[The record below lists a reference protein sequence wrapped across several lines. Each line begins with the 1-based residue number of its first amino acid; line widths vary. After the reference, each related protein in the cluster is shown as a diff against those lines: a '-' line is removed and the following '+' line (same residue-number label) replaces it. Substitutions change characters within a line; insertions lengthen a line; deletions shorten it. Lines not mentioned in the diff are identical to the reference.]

1 MLPAP
6 SIANPVI
13 HRAFRPVKGEG
24 AARAGEPSARLRA
37 SSTRYGERPARALNI
52 SRAGSSH
59 RFALLGGAASM
70 LDVARDLIEREF
82 EIARVMRIVRVN
94 RHAETEE

>member
-1 MLPAP
+1 MLHAP
-6 SIANPVI
+6 SIANPVT
-13 HRAFRPVKGEG
+13 HRASHPVKGE
-24 AARAGEPSARLRA
+24 
-37 SSTRYGERPARALNI
+37 
-52 SRAGSSH
+52 
-59 RFALLGGAASM
+59 GAASM

>member
-1 MLPAP
+1 MLLAP
-6 SIANPVI
+6 PTANPIV
-13 HRAFRPVKGEG
+13 HRAFHPVKGEG
-24 AARAGEPSARLRA
+24 AARAGE
-37 SSTRYGERPARALNI
+37 RPARALNS

-82 EIARVMRIVRVN
+82 ELARVLRIARLN

>member
-1 MLPAP
+1 MCPHADNPAIERSPLAGKATTINGSVHLMLFVPPAARP
-6 SIANPVI
+6 IAYRNG
-13 HRAFRPVKGEG
+13 HPVKGE
-24 AARAGEPSARLRA
+24 
-37 SSTRYGERPARALNI
+37 
-52 SRAGSSH
+52 
-59 RFALLGGAASM
+59 GAASM

>member
-1 MLPAP
+1 
-6 SIANPVI
+6 
-13 HRAFRPVKGEG
+13 
-24 AARAGEPSARLRA
+24 
-37 SSTRYGERPARALNI
+37 
-52 SRAGSSH
+52 
-59 RFALLGGAASM
+59 M

>member
-1 MLPAP
+1 MLPAL

-13 HRAFRPVKGEG
+13 HRAFRPVKGE
-24 AARAGEPSARLRA
+24 
-37 SSTRYGERPARALNI
+37 
-52 SRAGSSH
+52 
-59 RFALLGGAASM
+59 GAASM